1 MRKGILLAGFLG
13 LLMSTQELGAQ
24 EPQRGPRDS
33 MMMNMKQHMRM
44 MDSTTAVLD
53 TLVSRMNRATGN
65 TKITAMAQIINSLV
79 SERKAM
85 QAHMRQMMQSHG
97 EMMREH
103 MRTPRDDEKPEIN
116 DTSGHGDHHPT

>member
-1 MRKGILLAGFLG
+1 
-13 LLMSTQELGAQ
+13 
-24 EPQRGPRDS
+24 
-33 MMMNMKQHMRM
+33 MMMNMQQHMRM

-97 EMMREH
+97 EMMRGH
-103 MRTPRDDEKPEIN
+103 MMRPRDDQTPETN
-116 DTSGHGDHHPT
+116 DTSGHRDHHPT